1 MEARPM
7 VTAGLRCAPLK
18 VPTAYTATVTP
29 NAHPAVMTIQPAFWP
44 LVLLS
49 TTLATTPSP
58 KMTSS
63 MVPSSSATK
72 GGIRV
77 NGKRRSYQCGSAL
90 STDWG
95 LACPRAAVR
104 LARMARAALLLVA
117 VAVSCHAPGGG
128 RGGPAPPLPGGS
140 GITTRINQLGY
151 RPGPP
156 RGAVVA

>member
-58 KMTSS
+58 RMTSS
-63 MVPSSSATK
+63 MVPRSSARK
-72 GGIRV
+72 GGIGL

-90 STDWG
+90 STHCALACQRTAVG
-95 LACPRAAVR
+95 LAP
-104 LARMARAALLLVA
+104 MARAGLFLVA
-117 VAVSCHAPGGG
+117 VGVSCHSLG
-128 RGGPAPPLPGGS
+128 RGGPVPQGGS
-140 GITTRINQLGY
+140 RIAIRIHQLGH
-151 RPGPP
+151 PP
-156 RGAVVA
+156 DAPQG